1 MVYDAT
7 RDVHTSGGSM
17 QEIVGQVLGVTGR
30 TTRNGKTAYDVAFS
44 DGNTYTTFSPQL
56 ATQAQQLQGQ
66 AVSARV
72 SVTQR
77 GQYTNLNLEAI
88 APQGQLAPMA
98 MPVQPGTAIPLPTVG
113 VPAQSAAQ
121 VAGIPIQ
128 QNGRGKDPAVEQR
141 IVRQNVLG
149 TAFAFVG
156 DLFQGT
162 GPEALAEAKEI
173 ALGLAR
179 ELFHIA
185 YYGTAMQDGALPQTE
200 QSVIPAEHTP
210 AAVADAVNGAA
221 EEQVVQQGSMIQW

>member
-1 MVYDAT
+1 
-7 RDVHTSGGSM
+7 M

-56 ATQAQQLQGQ
+56 ATKAQQLQGQ

-77 GQYTNLNLEAI
+77 GQYTNLNLEDI

-98 MPVQPGTAIPLPTVG
+98 FPAQPGTAIPMPSAPIPGGVVG
-113 VPAQSAAQ
+113 APAAQ
-121 VAGIPIQ
+121 GSAIPIQ
-128 QNGRGKDPAVEQR
+128 TQQGGRRDPAVEQR

-149 TAFAFVG
+149 TAFGFVG

-162 GPEALAEAKEI
+162 GPEGLEEAKEI

-185 YYGTAMQDGALPQTE
+185 YYGTAMQNGVVVGQEAQ
-200 QSVIPAEHTP
+200 VVPAEQTP

-221 EEQVVQQGSMIQW
+221 GEQVVQQGSMIQW

>member
-1 MVYDAT
+1 
-7 RDVHTSGGSM
+7 M

-44 DGNTYTTFSPQL
+44 DGNTYTTFLPQL
-56 ATQAQQLQGQ
+56 ATKAQQLQGQ
-66 AVSARV
+66 AASARV

-77 GQYTNLNLEAI
+77 GQYTNLNLEDI
-88 APQGQLAPMA
+88 APQGQLAPQAFPMQPGA
-98 MPVQPGTAIPLPTVG
+98 AIPMPVPGQGQPGV
-113 VPAQSAAQ
+113 VPQAQGSA
-121 VAGIPIQ
+121 IPIQ
-128 QNGRGKDPAVEQR
+128 TQQGGRRDPAVEQR

-149 TAFAFVG
+149 TAFEFVG

-162 GPEALAEAKEI
+162 GPEGLGEAKEI

-185 YYGTAMQDGALPQTE
+185 YFGTAMQDGAVPQAE
-200 QSVIPAEHTP
+200 APVVPAEQTP

-221 EEQVVQQGSMIQW
+221 GEQVVQQGSMVQW